1 VVVLFFVGYSLIE
14 FEVVFR
20 VLFSSFNFSSPS
32 SSSSTSSFSLSSSN
46 SSSSSSDSFSKK
58 IKKINL
64 VFKKNLE
71 TGRETR
77 TNPRT
82 SVD

>member
-1 VVVLFFVGYSLIE
+1 
-14 FEVVFR
+14 

-64 VFKKNLE
+64 KQEGKQELIQELQWTKTLFLP
-71 TGRETR
+71 GHIC
-77 TNPRT
+77 
-82 SVD
+82 